1 MPRQLLALIVGM
13 LTLVPYGVKADGPTP
28 KKAAQPTSNRVYVKI
43 IFPTDSV
50 ALEKDRPVVES
61 WIAEQIKK
69 RGESKITAA
78 TAWVLLVEK
87 GVKHEDPT
95 PVWEGGCGVSGQ
107 IGERQDGRIKVLLQ
121 GWGPLVAG

>member
-61 WIAEQIKK
+61 WIAEQIEKTRRVQNHRRNRMGTSCRK
-69 RGESKITAA
+69 GE
-78 TAWVLLVEK
+78 
-87 GVKHEDPT
+87 
-95 PVWEGGCGVSGQ
+95 
-107 IGERQDGRIKVLLQ
+107 
-121 GWGPLVAG
+121 